1 MCAWAYDFSVNVL
14 GLPPERLYFTV
25 FEDDDETIEIWKNL
39 GVPED
44 HISRLGEDDNFWR
57 AGPTGPCGPCS
68 EIYYDQGPEF
78 GCGSPDCAPGC
89 DCDRFLEY
97 WNCVFT
103 QYDGQEDGTLEPLP
117 KKNIDTGMGLE
128 RMAAIMQGVQSN
140 YETDV
145 LRSLVAVGERLAGVT
160 YGEDAETDLALR
172 IIADHSRSVTFMIA
186 DGILPGNEGRG
197 YVLRRLLRRAIM
209 KAQLIGIEGHFLNE
223 YVDEIVRLMG
233 NVYPEIVEN
242 RELER
247 GLIMAEEDR
256 FGATL
261 RQGQA
266 YLEEALG
273 KLEGDVLSGEEAFT
287 LHDTYGFPVEVT
299 QEIAEGRG
307 VKVDMKAFE
316 AAMEAQRERARAA
329 GAKDAEAAWSTYGG
343 IYSDLLNELGPTE
356 FIGYDATAAETR
368 VLAVIVDGER
378 VGTLA
383 PGQTGEVVLAATPFY
398 AEMGGEVGDTGII
411 ENGEGRIFVLDTKA
425 PEKGLFVHA
434 VRAEETGA
442 CRGRYSRG
450 PRGREPSRR
459 HRAQPH
465 RHPHPACRAAPRA
478 RRPREAGRLLR
489 GARPPAL
496 RLHPFRGVHARAAG
510 RGGARGQRAHHERH
524 AHHHLRDVAG
534 RGPRRRR
541 DGLVRREVRRGRAR
555 GGGGRPFP

>member
-1 MCAWAYDFSVNVL
+1 M
-14 GLPPERLYFTV
+14 
-25 FEDDDETIEIWKNL
+25 
-39 GVPED
+39 
-44 HISRLGEDDNFWR
+44 
-57 AGPTGPCGPCS
+57 
-68 EIYYDQGPEF
+68 
-78 GCGSPDCAPGC
+78 
-89 DCDRFLEY
+89 
-97 WNCVFT
+97 
-103 QYDGQEDGTLEPLP
+103 
-117 KKNIDTGMGLE
+117 
-128 RMAAIMQGVQSN
+128 
-140 YETDV
+140 

-160 YGEDAETDLALR
+160 YGEDAEETDLALR

-233 NVYPEIVEN
+233 DVYPEIVEN

-307 VKVDMKAFE
+307 VKVDMEAFE

-356 FIGYDATAAETR
+356 FIGCDATAAETR
-368 VLAVIVDGER
+368 VLAVVVDGER

-398 AEMGGEVGDTGII
+398 AEMGGEVGDTGVI
-411 ENGEGRIFVLDTKA
+411 ENGEGRLYVLDTKA

-434 VRAEETGA
+434 VRAEEAGLAEGDTVV
-442 CRGRYSRG
+442 GRVDANNRA
-450 PRGREPSRR
+450 RR

-465 RHPHPACRAAPRA
+465 RHPRPARRAAPRA
-478 RRPREAGRLLR
+478 R
-489 GARPPAL
+489 
-496 RLHPFRGVHARAAG
+496 
-510 RGGARGQRAHHERH
+510 
-524 AHHHLRDVAG
+524 
-534 RGPRRRR
+534 
-541 DGLVRREVRRGRAR
+541 
-555 GGGGRPFP
+555 